1 MWKHIKQN
9 QARVNSRFNGSLVES
24 AEDSGASPWCQ
35 TVTKNRRLLSR
46 LVSFSWSPR
55 PSYWATVW
63 KGSVWFCFKSWASS
77 SCRSGCIWMGNADVF
92 YQLNW
97 VNSSCKLRP
106 KQPFCRVGFRPR
118 CRPQALWRRETHGF
132 GGATFFDTVFLGC
145 VPSREP
151 PTKTGST
158 TATNNTSGHACSV
171 WLKLCA
177 RQAPALSQTALCA
190 AFETCLGELW
200 ETPCP
205 SSGWVGDSAARSIH
219 WDPKRLQW
227 CQMNLLKTETTPQT
241 SNRASFL
248 GIKENYQGPG
258 SFWPSAVEA
267 SSDDPAVSSK
277 QWDHLDH
284 DRALLNGPRSSLVG
298 TAANLVG
305 WYPPEGI
312 DSILYSIIFM

>member
-9 QARVNSRFNGSLVES
+9 QACVNSRFNGSLVES
-24 AEDSGASPWCQ
+24 AKDSGASPWCQ

-77 SCRSGCIWMGNADVF
+77 SGRSGCIWMGNADVF

-118 CRPQALWRRETHGF
+118 CRPEALWRKETHGF

-151 PTKTGST
+151 PSKTAST
-158 TATNNTSGHACSV
+158 TATNNTSGHACFRSGA
-171 WLKLCA
+171 L
-177 RQAPALSQTALCA
+177 RQASTGPVPNCTLRRVCDL
-190 AFETCLGELW
+190 LGRTLRN
-200 ETPCP
+200 PLP
-205 SSGWVGDSAARSIH
+205 FIGMSGWFCCKKHPLR
-219 WDPKRLQW
+219 PKKVP
-227 CQMNLLKTETTPQT
+227 MM
-241 SNRASFL
+241 S
-248 GIKENYQGPG
+248 KE
-258 SFWPSAVEA
+258 FA
-267 SSDDPAVSSK
+267 
-277 QWDHLDH
+277 
-284 DRALLNGPRSSLVG
+284 
-298 TAANLVG
+298 
-305 WYPPEGI
+305 
-312 DSILYSIIFM
+312 